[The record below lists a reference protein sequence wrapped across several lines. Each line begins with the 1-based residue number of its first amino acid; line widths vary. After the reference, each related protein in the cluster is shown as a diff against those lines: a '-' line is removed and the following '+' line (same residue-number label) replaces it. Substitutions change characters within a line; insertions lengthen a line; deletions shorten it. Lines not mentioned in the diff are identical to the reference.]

1 MKRNILILTAI
12 FFMTV
17 SQVTGQIN
25 NESNNNMDQKGF
37 YNLKATSIEG
47 EEIWMHNYRGKVIIV
62 VNTASECGFTPQFEG
77 LEKLYQKYKD
87 RGLVILGFPCNQFGK
102 QEPGTASEIR
112 EFCQANYGVTF
123 DMFSKIDVN
132 GDQATDL
139 YKFLKAQD
147 TQPKG
152 AGDVR
157 WNFEKFI
164 LDQDGNLIA
173 RFGSRVKPDSDEFMA
188 VVKKAIGE

>member
-47 EEIWMHNYRGKVIIV
+47 EEIWMHNYSGKVIIV

-102 QEPGTASEIR
+102 QDPGNDQEIQA
-112 EFCQANYGVTF
+112 FCQRNYGVTF
-123 DMFSKIDVN
+123 QMFSKIDVN
-132 GDQATDL
+132 GENTHPIYRYLKANKGGFLGKKIKWNFT
-139 YKFLKAQD
+139 KFLIDRNGQVV
-147 TQPKG
+147 G
-152 AGDVR
+152 
-157 WNFEKFI
+157 
-164 LDQDGNLIA
+164 
-173 RFGSRVKPDSDEFMA
+173 RFGSSVKPSSLEKDVLELL
-188 VVKKAIGE
+188 